1 MQTGAHTLSWIL
13 AARTLLNSRRN
24 SNWKSRRLSTCW
36 RRDAVHRQLGQLKPE
51 SAYYAVRFSCVWT
64 RRRDAVF
71 VDTSRHAHW
80 HYPSLPESTE
90 KFAFSSSNQ
99 AEMLLLDSKSPCN
112 VCTTCNE
119 FLLAQARPTMPCIST
134 SNSKCLEHWLAS
146 AVIVEYISNISA
158 DIHAAA
164 FDQRRSS
171 IGQLLRNELTAHV

>member
-1 MQTGAHTLSWIL
+1 MSTSVKCKL
-13 AARTLLNSRRN
+13 APTHRHGFWQRGHCWTRGETY
-24 SNWKSRRLSTCW
+24 WKSRRLFTCW
-36 RRDAVHRQLGQLKPE
+36 RRDAVHRQLDQLKPE

-112 VCTTCNE
+112 VCTTCTE
-119 FLLAQARPTMPCIST
+119 FLLSQARPTMPCIST
-134 SNSKCLEHWLAS
+134 SNNYYPVRSIDI
-146 AVIVEYISNISA
+146 AVLIC
-158 DIHAAA
+158 
-164 FDQRRSS
+164 
-171 IGQLLRNELTAHV
+171 